1 LIRASVRFLVLLALL
16 TLGASAP
23 ASAAQPLSAA
33 DAQTYRTAFDLA
45 RKGKWTEARKMAAA
59 AKDPLLEEVIVWLDF
74 QEPGRGGTFTELHR
88 FLDKHPDWP
97 QRSALRRE
105 AERQMPES
113 LPASFVTDWFKDEP
127 PLTGA
132 GALKLGKALMQ
143 SGRHAE
149 AAELARRAWVELPF
163 SAQDERAFA
172 AAFAPH
178 LHPAEHIQ
186 RLDRLVWQ
194 GDEAGA
200 RRMFARLDAG
210 TRSLAEARLA
220 LQNMR
225 GNVDA
230 LVKNVPSVLQADP
243 GLIYDRARWRR
254 RKEQYDGAAQ
264 LLDRGPLNTP
274 FAERLWAERDD
285 AARRALDRGD
295 AQLAYRIAKH
305 HGVSSGAAFADG
317 EFLAGFI
324 ALRFLHQPKTALG
337 HFELLYAGVSSPISA
352 ARGAYWAGRAAEA
365 MKDQAKAQQWYGFAA
380 RHGSTYYGQ
389 LAAQRLGW
397 SEAPDLT
404 DLPGILPEQKASFEA
419 REMVRIVRALEQA
432 GARDWTRPFF
442 LRLVGEGAAGQDYQ
456 LAAELALELGRHDLA
471 LTAAKSGRGRVDMAN
486 YLFPTRPLPAAL
498 GTEEALLLSVMRQE
512 SAFDPEAVS
521 SAGARGLMQLMPATA
536 KSVAKQN
543 GMAYQPDRLTQD
555 PDYNIRLGSAYL
567 ASLLSDYGG
576 SYVLALAAYNA
587 GPSRVRQWI
596 ADHGDPRN
604 PKVDA
609 VDWVERISFSE
620 TRNYVQ
626 RIMETLAIYRHRLG
640 AGRLALTLDQ
650 DLKR

>member
-1 LIRASVRFLVLLALL
+1 
-16 TLGASAP
+16 
-23 ASAAQPLSAA
+23 
-33 DAQTYRTAFDLA
+33 
-45 RKGKWTEARKMAAA
+45 
-59 AKDPLLEEVIVWLDF
+59 
-74 QEPGRGGTFTELHR
+74 
-88 FLDKHPDWP
+88 
-97 QRSALRRE
+97 
-105 AERQMPES
+105 
-113 LPASFVTDWFKDEP
+113 
-127 PLTGA
+127 LTGA
-132 GALKLGKALMQ
+132 GALKLGKALIQ
-143 SGRHAE
+143 LGRQPE

-163 SAQDERAFA
+163 SPLDERAFA
-172 AAFAPH
+172 ATFAPH
-178 LHPAEHIQ
+178 LHPAEHVQ
-186 RLDRLVWQ
+186 RLDRLLWQ
-194 GDEAGA
+194 GDDAGA
-200 RRMFARLDAG
+200 RRMFQRVDAG
-210 TRSLAEARLA
+210 TRALAEARLA

-254 RKEQYDGAAQ
+254 RKEQYAGAAQ
-264 LLDRGPLNTP
+264 LLDSGALNTP

-285 AARRALDRGD
+285 AARRALDRGE
-295 AQLAYRIAKH
+295 AQLAYRLAKN
-305 HGVSSGAAFADG
+305 HGVPSGAAFADG

-365 MKDQAKAQQWYGFAA
+365 MKDQAKTQQWYGFAA

-404 DLPGILPEQKASFEA
+404 DAPAILPERKARFEG

-442 LRLVGEGAAGQDYQ
+442 LRLVGDGASGEDHL
-456 LAAELALELGRHDLA
+456 LAAELAMELGRNDLA
-471 LTAAKSGRGRVDMAN
+471 LTAAKSGRGRIEMAQ

-498 GTEEALLLSVMRQE
+498 GAEEALLLSVMRQE
-512 SAFDPEAVS
+512 SAFDPAAVS

-536 KSVAKQN
+536 KSVAKRN
-543 GMAYQPDRLTQD
+543 GISYQPDLLTQD
-555 PDYNIRLGSAYL
+555 PDYNVRLGSAYL
-567 ASLLSDYGG
+567 SSLLSDYGG